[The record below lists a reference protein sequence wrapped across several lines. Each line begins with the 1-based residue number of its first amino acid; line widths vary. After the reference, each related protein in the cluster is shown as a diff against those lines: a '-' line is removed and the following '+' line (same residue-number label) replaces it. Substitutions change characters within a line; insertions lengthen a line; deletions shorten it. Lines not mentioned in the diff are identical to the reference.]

1 MLLSSNWKQYETYR
15 PTNRDLNIDTKWYV
29 CSNQKTLNFKVTMG
43 VQTRSYLFE
52 NAIRHMNLNLRFS
65 PIRMQSAR
73 FRSFELRQHWLPKWI
88 LHFKLKYASCKNDS
102 YLLAVTEVSVI
113 RRKVNFFLY
122 NAIRR
127 LRVVR
132 QTQNFRKSNEAQQRL
147 IVGNF
152 HEDWFNATPWNF
164 RTNLAQQPG
173 RNPRFNI
180 RCFDVLL
187 IFRNWCGPSIP
198 PWLVHFSVNMVKLYS
213 RSFRGFKFSN

>member
-1 MLLSSNWKQYETYR
+1 MVCMLKSDNFEFHSDDGSSNKKLPLWK
-15 PTNRDLNIDTKWYV
+15 RDSPHEFELA
-29 CSNQKTLNFKVTMG
+29 
-43 VQTRSYLFE
+43 LFA
-52 NAIRHMNLNLRFS
+52 NS
-65 PIRMQSAR
+65 QSAR
-73 FRSFELRQHWLPKWI
+73 FRSFELRQNWLPKWI
-88 LHFKLKYASCKNDS
+88 LHFELKYASCKNES
-102 YLLAVTEVSVI
+102 YLLAVIEVSVI

-173 RNPRFNI
+173 RNPGFNI

-187 IFRNWCGPSIP
+187 IFGNSCGPSIP
-198 PWLVHFSVNMVKLYS
+198 QWLVHFSVNMVKLYS
-213 RSFRGFKFSN
+213 RRFREFEFFAHIAIKT